1 MEKVT
6 NLLTSQR
13 FWIAVATLI
22 ALVAAEFAGAEVDV
36 EVLAA
41 GLLTIATLIIGISI
55 REPFRE

>member
-1 MEKVT
+1 MDKLV

-13 FWIAVATLI
+13 FWIAMATLV
-22 ALVAAEFAGAEVDV
+22 ALAAGEFAGIEVDV

-55 REPFRE
+55 REPFLN